1 MVAASEIPLQRCV
14 LCAGADDRRRA
25 DGGLLRGAP
34 GVQPH
39 PGAVVAFLGLEDKYA
54 HAATD
59 VDILALQSGVSTRG
73 VQKTRNVVRPF
84 SPLLTLLPFRAFGRR
99 EKNATG
105 IRALSVSRPCGAD
118 AARRMAV
125 VAAL

>member
-14 LCAGADDRRRA
+14 LCAGSDDRRRA

-39 PGAVVAFLGLEDKYA
+39 PGAVVALLGLENKHA

-73 VQKTRNVVRPF
+73 VQKTRDVVRPF
-84 SPLLTLLPFRAFGRR
+84 SSLLTLSPIRAVPTKR
-99 EKNATG
+99 EKCDG
-105 IRALSVSRPCGAD
+105 YSSSI
-118 AARRMAV
+118 
-125 VAAL
+125 